1 LLRILI
7 MIDTRSE
14 FILRDPSA
22 LQALLLQDWR
32 ARTLL
37 TDDDMIGEA
46 VDRPLTTAVLRH
58 LQRLGY
64 VRAMHGVRL
73 QGGRM
78 RVWAMD
84 QALRI
89 QIVLDLRASSGQ
101 KLSACVDALTAL
113 GDSLDHLTGQWR
125 SHVGREPDMRA
136 LQVLEAPGEALLAD
150 PARLKRFAE
159 ASIAAFV
166 ARNRFDDAPKPA
178 FLL

>member
-1 LLRILI
+1 ML
-7 MIDTRSE
+7 DSRSE

-32 ARTLL
+32 ARLLL
-37 TDDDMIGEA
+37 TDEDMIGRA

-64 VRAMHGVRL
+64 VRAMHGVRN

-78 RVWAMD
+78 RVWAIE

-89 QIVLDLRASSGQ
+89 QVVLDLRAASGE
-101 KLSACVDALTAL
+101 KLSACVDALQDL
-113 GDSLDHLTGQWR
+113 GVRLDHLTAQWR
-125 SHVGREPDMRA
+125 GHVGSTPDLRA
-136 LQVLEAPGEALLAD
+136 LQVREAPGEVLLSD
-150 PARLKRFAE
+150 ARRLERFAE

-166 ARNRFDDAPKPA
+166 VRNRFDDAPKPA

>member
-1 LLRILI
+1 
-7 MIDTRSE
+7 MFDTRSE

-32 ARTLL
+32 SRAML
-37 TDDDMIGEA
+37 TDDEMINRA
-46 VDRPLTTAVLRH
+46 IDRPLTTAVLRH

-64 VRAMHGVRL
+64 VRALHGVRN

-78 RVWAMD
+78 RVWALD

-89 QIVLDLRASSGQ
+89 QVVLDLRAASGL
-101 KLSACVDALTAL
+101 KLSACVDALMAIEGPLRALTA
-113 GDSLDHLTGQWR
+113 DWR
-125 SHVGREPDMRA
+125 SHIGAEPDVRA

-150 PARLKRFAE
+150 SARLERFAE
-159 ASIAAFV
+159 ASVASFV